1 MGQLLIIKVREVE
14 NMLRNKTSV
23 ICILLLAFMFA
34 HPVNAA
40 TSSDES
46 YGAQMVESGLNMFAN
61 SIGDSMISLGTGNST
76 VDRAETPGLIFR
88 RITYTVDPY
97 TFPWVKKWWNTML
110 VFYVFVFT
118 IACIGGAALVLIQ
131 KMSPDTIH
139 RMAWLMG
146 EDSASFYLQNW
157 LSKMVLGLMFPVITL
172 FGVYVILQIN
182 YDVSDI
188 LKSNALNQVQL
199 TIDNL
204 IAYLFMAIAYLILAI
219 VFALRN
225 IVIVLFAA
233 GSLGIAALYLIPQL
247 QDFVKS
253 VFVYF
258 IIVVFMQPA
267 LIFTAAV
274 GTVFIQNLPL
284 ELNMFVQ
291 ISYLALIILLVVL
304 GIVCIVGKSLVSR
317 IVGVGMWRRI

>member
-1 MGQLLIIKVREVE
+1 MSKNKIVYII
-14 NMLRNKTSV
+14 V
-23 ICILLLAFMFA
+23 IFLLLLTF
-34 HPVNAA
+34 PVSADNEETA
-40 TSSDES
+40 SF
-46 YGAQMVESGLNMFAN
+46 GAQMVDAGNRMFAN
-61 SIGDSMISLGTGNST
+61 SIGDSMISLGTGNNT
-76 VDRAETPGLIFR
+76 VNRAETPGLIFR
-88 RITYTVDPY
+88 MITYTVDPY

-118 IACIGGAALVLIQ
+118 IACLGGASLVLIQ

-182 YDVSDI
+182 YAVSGMI
-188 LKSNALNQVQL
+188 TANALNAVPP

-247 QDFVKS
+247 QNFVKS

-258 IIVVFMQPA
+258 IVIVFMQPA

-274 GTVFIQNLPL
+274 GTVFIQNLPP
-284 ELNMFVQ
+284 ELNMFVSV
-291 ISYLALIILLVVL
+291 SYLALIILLVVM
-304 GIVCIVGKSLVSR
+304 GIVCIVGKSIVSR
-317 IVGVGMWRRI
+317 IVGVGMWRI

>member
-1 MGQLLIIKVREVE
+1 MGQLSIMTEVE
-14 NMLRNKTSV
+14 NMSRFQNKTSL
-23 ICILLLAFMFA
+23 ILIFLLAFMSI
-34 HPVNAA
+34 PSVNGADLP
-40 TSSDES
+40 SDDS
-46 YGAQMVESGLNMFAN
+46 YGAQMVESGMNMFAN

-76 VDRAETPGLIFR
+76 VDRTETPGLIFR
-88 RITYTVDPY
+88 MITYTVDPY

-110 VFYVFVFT
+110 VFYVFVFS
-118 IACIGGAALVLIQ
+118 IACIGGASLVLIQ
-131 KMSPDTIH
+131 KMSPDTIQ

-157 LSKMVLGLMFPVITL
+157 LSKMVIGLMFPVVTL

-182 YDVSDI
+182 YAVSGMI
-188 LKSNALNQVQL
+188 TANALNAVPPTL
-199 TIDNL
+199 DNL
-204 IAYLFMAIAYLILAI
+204 IAYLFMAIAYLILTI

-258 IIVVFMQPA
+258 IVIVFMQPA

-274 GTVFIQNLPL
+274 GTVFIQNLSP
-284 ELNMFVQ
+284 ELNMFVSV
-291 ISYLALIILLVVL
+291 SYVALIILLVVM
-304 GIVCIVGKSLVSR
+304 GIVCIVGKSIVSR
-317 IVGVGMWRRI
+317 IVGVGMWRI

>member
-1 MGQLLIIKVREVE
+1 MSK
-14 NMLRNKTSV
+14 NKTTLLY
-23 ICILLLAFMFA
+23 IFLILILLASI
-34 HPVNAA
+34 PSSIGAA
-40 TSSDES
+40 NDPIDS
-46 YGAQMVESGLNMFAN
+46 YGAQMVESGMKMFAN
-61 SIGDSMISLGTGNST
+61 SIGDSMISMGTGNDT
-76 VDRAETPGLIFR
+76 VNRAETPGLIFKM
-88 RITYTVDPY
+88 ITYTVDPY
-97 TFPWVKKWWNTML
+97 AFPWVKKWWNTML

-118 IACIGGAALVLIQ
+118 IACLGGASLVLIQ

-182 YDVSDI
+182 YAVSGMI
-188 LKSNALNQVQL
+188 TANALNAVPP
-199 TIDNL
+199 TIDNM
-204 IAYLFMAIAYLILAI
+204 IAYLFMALAYLILTI

-247 QDFVKS
+247 QNFVKS

-258 IIVVFMQPA
+258 IVVVFMQPA
-267 LIFTAAV
+267 LIFTAAI
-274 GTVFIQNLPL
+274 GTVFIQNLPI
-284 ELNMFVQ
+284 ELTGFVQ
-291 ISYLALIILLVVL
+291 ISYLALIILLVVM
-304 GIVCIVGKSLVSR
+304 GIVCIVGKSIVSR
-317 IVGVGMWRRI
+317 IVGVGMWRI

>member
-1 MGQLLIIKVREVE
+1 MLNSKLFFVVAVFIII
-14 NMLRNKTSV
+14 SV
-23 ICILLLAFMFA
+23 FPASA
-34 HPVNAA
+34 EDAP
-40 TSSDES
+40 S
-46 YGAQMVESGLNMFAN
+46 YGAQMVESGLKMFAN
-61 SIGDSMISLGTGNST
+61 SIGDSMISMGTGNDT
-76 VDRAETPGLIFR
+76 VNRAETPGLIFR
-88 RITYTVDPY
+88 MITYTVDPY

-118 IACIGGAALVLIQ
+118 IACLGGASLVLIQ

-182 YDVSDI
+182 YAVSGMI
-188 LKSNALNQVQL
+188 TANALNEVPP
-199 TIDNL
+199 TIDNM
-204 IAYLFMAIAYLILAI
+204 IAYLFMALAYLILTI

-247 QDFVKS
+247 QNFVKS

-258 IIVVFMQPA
+258 IVIVFMQPA

-274 GTVFIQNLPL
+274 GTVFIQNLPP
-284 ELNMFVQ
+284 ELNMFVSV
-291 ISYLALIILLVVL
+291 SYAALIILLVVM
-304 GIVCIVGKSLVSR
+304 GIVCIVGKSIVSR
-317 IVGVGMWRRI
+317 IVGVGMWRI